1 MSDKENNTS
10 NKNPKNANYEG
21 NNLET
26 QKDLIKEESNKN
38 KVEIIATKKEEKYG
52 ETPYRWFFFSIIL
65 FNVFRQSNSVGM
77 LFCNID
83 RF

>member
-52 ETPYRWFFFSIIL
+52 ETPYRWFFLVSYCLMCFVNQIQWVCFSIY
-65 FNVFRQSNSVGM
+65 
-77 LFCNID
+77 
-83 RF
+83 